1 MGNLSQ
7 VMSDRLEKWRKNT
20 LANPSLDKL
29 WKESSFRRQSKG
41 DFGDV
46 GSLEEQEEEAKRSQ
60 RRK

>member
-1 MGNLSQ
+1 
-7 VMSDRLEKWRKNT
+7 MSDRLEKWRKNT